1 MSTGSPA
8 RVTVQDPPRRRPG
21 AHARGLLRE
30 PDLRRLLWTRLA
42 GQCGDGVFQAALFSA
57 VFFDPSRATSAHE
70 AAVGFATLLLPF
82 SIVGPF
88 AGVFLDR
95 WRRRQVLLNGNL
107 IRAVLLLAFAV
118 LLGALG
124 PTSPPVVG
132 LALILVSINRFVLS
146 GLSASLPSVV
156 DSRELVTANSLT
168 TTLGGG
174 AFSLGGGVALG
185 LRSLVGKDAQGAAQV
200 CLLAVG
206 LYVAAALVTRTV
218 AADRFGPTAPPAHG
232 SVRDALAA
240 VVGGLLDGARHVR
253 GHAPA
258 ARALAAIS
266 AHRLFYGLSFIAT
279 ILLYTP
285 HGALHGG
292 GFLGL
297 GAVVAASVLG
307 GLSAALVTPGITR
320 RLGTQKWIALLFAGA
335 AVVEVVFGAPYTQAS
350 FVVAALGL
358 GFVAQAAKI
367 SVDTLVQESVDDD
380 FRGRVFSLYDTLF
393 NVSFVLA
400 AAVAA
405 FLVPSNGKSYVVL
418 GVIAVGYAL
427 TALVYGGFARARSAS
442 EPPEPVVQRA

>member
-1 MSTGSPA
+1 M
-8 RVTVQDPPRRRPG
+8 
-21 AHARGLLRE
+21 LLRD
-30 PDLRRLLWTRLA
+30 PDLRRLLWVRLA

-107 IRAVLLLAFAV
+107 VRAVLLLGFVA
-118 LLGALG
+118 LLAALG
-124 PTSPPVVG
+124 PTSPPVLG
-132 LALILVSINRFVLS
+132 LALVLVGINRFVLS
-146 GLSASLPSVV
+146 GLSASLPTVV
-156 DSRELVTANSLT
+156 HARELVTANSLT

-185 LRSLVGKDAQGAAQV
+185 LRSLVGKDATGAAQV

-206 LYVAAALVTRTV
+206 LYVAAALVARTV
-218 AADRFGPTAPPAHG
+218 APGRFGPSGEPEHHDLRA
-232 SVRDALAA
+232 ALGA
-240 VVGGLLDGARHVR
+240 VVGGLRDGARHVR
-253 GHAPA
+253 SHGPA

-285 HGALHGG
+285 RGALHGG

-297 GAVVAASVLG
+297 GAVVAASVVG
-307 GLSAALVTPGITR
+307 GLTAALVTPGVTR
-320 RLGTQKWIALLFAGA
+320 RFGSQAWVSTLFAGA
-335 AVVEVVFGAPYTQAS
+335 AVVEVVFGVPYTQAS

-358 GFVAQAAKI
+358 GFVAQGAKI
-367 SVDTLVQESVDDD
+367 CVDALLQESVDDA

-393 NVSFVLA
+393 NVSFVAA

-405 FLVPSNGKSYVVL
+405 FLVPANGKSYLVL

-427 TALVYGGFARARSAS
+427 TALVYGGLSRARAAQ
-442 EPPEPVVQRA
+442 EGPEPVVTRAPAR